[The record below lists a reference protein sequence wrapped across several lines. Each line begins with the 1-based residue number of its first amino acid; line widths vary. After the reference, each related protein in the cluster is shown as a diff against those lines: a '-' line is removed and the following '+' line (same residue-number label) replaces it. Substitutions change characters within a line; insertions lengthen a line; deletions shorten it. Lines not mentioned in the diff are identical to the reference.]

1 MSRSLCLQR
10 GNGNGS
16 FGLGWSLSIP
26 CVIRKTSKG
35 IPRYRDGDREMKD
48 LNAFALSGVEDL
60 VPVETLSLDPLKATR
75 YCPRTEGLF
84 AKVTHHHGV
93 QAGINA
99 WEMCS
104 KAGLISD
111 KSMVMP
117 DPMS

>member
-48 LNAFALSGVEDL
+48 LNAFVLSGVEDL
-60 VPVETLSLDPLKATR
+60 VPVEDPTLDPVKATR
-75 YCPRTEGLF
+75 YRPRTEGFF
-84 AKVTHHHGV
+84 ARSSITTIPKLES
-93 QAGINA
+93 GIGQCA
-99 WEMCS
+99 A
-104 KAGLISD
+104 KLG
-111 KSMVMP
+111 
-117 DPMS
+117 